1 MPKDTRE
8 PQSYGSGADWV
19 SGRTGQEVNDQ
30 NGQPAPE
37 HREFYDDRRESETT
51 ASADHQ
57 GGKTSDV
64 QLAENAQPAS
74 RGGEVAHEPVSK
86 VTAAE
91 GGSKRG
97 GFFKKR
103 DYE

>member
-19 SGRTGQEVNDQ
+19 TGRTGQQVNEQKDA
-30 NGQPAPE
+30 PAPE
-37 HREFYDDRRESETT
+37 HRDFYDERRGSDTN
-51 ASADHQ
+51 APDQ

-64 QLAENAQPAS
+64 QLAESAQPSGAPS
-74 RGGEVAHEPVSK
+74 GEHEPVTK
-86 VTAAE
+86 VTSAE
-91 GGSKRG
+91 GGAKRG

>member
-30 NGQPAPE
+30 KGEPAPE

-51 ASADHQ
+51 GEHQ
-57 GGKTSDV
+57 GGKTSAV
-64 QLAENAQPAS
+64 QLAENVQPAGG
-74 RGGEVAHEPVSK
+74 GGEVAHDPVSK